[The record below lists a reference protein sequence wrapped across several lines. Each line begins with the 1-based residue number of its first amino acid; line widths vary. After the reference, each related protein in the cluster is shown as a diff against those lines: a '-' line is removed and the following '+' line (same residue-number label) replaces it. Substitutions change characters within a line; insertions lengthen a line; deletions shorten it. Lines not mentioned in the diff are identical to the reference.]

1 MLLKAPSF
9 ANAAHPDLLVG
20 PRALVPGCGVLV
32 LHPFPLGFLAVRRGT
47 PVWHRCLYGAGLFL
61 VAAFVGKGLLGLFPV
76 WLCGALLAAV
86 KVPRLSGKAR
96 VGAVAIYLP
105 IVGFLTVYHWPWR
118 LFKMDHVLGFATT
131 LLLWVI
137 LSAQNRVRE
146 TAVWVRVSR
155 SLAGMSYSLYLA
167 HYPMLAFFARWLAP
181 AHWGLKANTLLA
193 VAGFGMLAV
202 LYGYG
207 LAACTEWH
215 NDRVRPW
222 VEEHL
227 RSRSVPMFRGHV
239 RTRARTVAG

>member
-32 LHPFPLGFLAVRRGT
+32 LHPFSAWLPGRSSRNAGVASVPVWCRALSCRRLRGKRITRAVSGVVVRRLAGGREGT
-47 PVWHRCLYGAGLFL
+47 
-61 VAAFVGKGLLGLFPV
+61 
-76 WLCGALLAAV
+76 
-86 KVPRLSGKAR
+86 RLSGKAR